1 MSSVLPFDII
11 ALIID
16 IAGETQDTNL
26 LKELALVSHSF
37 LQICIKHLFATV
49 ELHDA
54 DPKNHLAS
62 SKKGFVK
69 LLKSRPNVVNYIRKL
84 TYKVSDCSNDDDH
97 LLSSILSNFLPT
109 ISRLNCL
116 AINGSGRYWDKL
128 DSSMTSA
135 FLHLMRLPTI
145 NHIDLSFISNF
156 PLSSLTQSVNLI
168 RLDLLYMTRF
178 EDFDQHGEDGFFKN
192 VQSETMPKI
201 RELHTSGS
209 YQLTTKLFDAKM
221 QDGQPVFKFMDLR
234 QLSTSFSRVDN
245 ERNLRYL
252 LQNAKLLEELHL
264 SVGRGQS
271 LVGVLSSYARTL
283 KVLDLTVFLKHYRVP
298 PLSGLCEELEA
309 MAGHNVLEALSLE
322 IYVHIHHTVD
332 FIGSIIRK
340 VEDVL
345 VKPGWFTLRQ
355 VSFKLSCEYSAGS
368 AELCEALQSLPD
380 KYLSQLSKLESVA
393 FNYSASIM

>member
-1 MSSVLPFDII
+1 MSPVLPFDII

-116 AINGSGRYWDKL
+116 AINGSGRYWDTL
-128 DSSMTSA
+128 DSSMISA

-145 NHIDLSFISNF
+145 NHIDLSFITNF
-156 PLSSLTQSVNLI
+156 PLSSLTLSVNLL
-168 RLDLLYMTRF
+168 RLDILHMMQWA
-178 EDFDQHGEDGFFKN
+178 DFDQHGEDGFFKN
-192 VQSETMPKI
+192 VQSEMMPKI
-201 RELHTSGS
+201 RELHTSDS
-209 YQLTTKLFDAKM
+209 YLLMSKLLDAKR
-221 QDGQPVFKFMDLR
+221 QDGQPVFNFMDLR
-234 QLSTSFSRVDN
+234 ELSMPF
-245 ERNLRYL
+245 
-252 LQNAKLLEELHL
+252 
-264 SVGRGQS
+264 
-271 LVGVLSSYARTL
+271 
-283 KVLDLTVFLKHYRVP
+283 
-298 PLSGLCEELEA
+298 
-309 MAGHNVLEALSLE
+309 
-322 IYVHIHHTVD
+322 
-332 FIGSIIRK
+332 
-340 VEDVL
+340 ED
-345 VKPGWFTLRQ
+345 G
-355 VSFKLSCEYSAGS
+355 
-368 AELCEALQSLPD
+368 
-380 KYLSQLSKLESVA
+380 
-393 FNYSASIM
+393 